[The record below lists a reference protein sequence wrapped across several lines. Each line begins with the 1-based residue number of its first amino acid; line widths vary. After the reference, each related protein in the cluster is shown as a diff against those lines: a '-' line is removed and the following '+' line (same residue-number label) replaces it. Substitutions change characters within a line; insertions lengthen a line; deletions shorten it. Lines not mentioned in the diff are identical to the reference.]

1 MKFDLII
8 SNIMIGI
15 LVICSAFAL
24 MFVFLYSKKVNAGTI
39 LFFFR
44 ILFNRKRFKYQEN
57 FE

>member
-24 MFVFLYSKKVNAGTI
+24 MFVFYIQRKLTPEQYFSFQNS
-39 LFFFR
+39 
-44 ILFNRKRFKYQEN
+44 FNRKRFNYQEN